1 MDRSHDCDRIVYH
14 PAVGYVPCLGE
25 VIAGGIVRFF
35 ADESHE
41 ADRRRNLEMQH
52 RANAAE
58 LRDNIRRWLLL
69 LKSGEKYEYAGVR
82 FFLWSNL
89 FSDHPADAL
98 RISIERG
105 NYLNLSQAV
114 ERLAQLREE
123 QIETERRQREG
134 GAA

>member
-1 MDRSHDCDRIVYH
+1 MDRDCDRIVYH

-69 LKSGEKYEYAGVR
+69 LKSGERYEYAGACV
-82 FFLWSNL
+82 FIWSNL
-89 FSDHPADAL
+89 FSDHPSDAL
-98 RISIERG
+98 RIRINDGPR
-105 NYLNLSQAV
+105 LRLSQAV
-114 ERLAQLREE
+114 ESLAQIREE